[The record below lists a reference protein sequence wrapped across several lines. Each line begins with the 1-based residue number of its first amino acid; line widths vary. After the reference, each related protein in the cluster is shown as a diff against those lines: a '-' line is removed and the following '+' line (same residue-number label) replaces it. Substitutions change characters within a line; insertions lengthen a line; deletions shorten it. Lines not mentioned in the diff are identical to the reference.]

1 MSDNKSIFFRKLV
14 AEKNKA
20 RKFIRDYYK
29 ENGAMPGIGEVN
41 NNRGLSEDELA
52 AIDFAAEVSKKIA
65 DADAMQETTEE
76 VGEWDY
82 IWNEDT
88 WNASYAN
95 GALKDYYVW
104 ADSLSPYKE
113 DLWNTVEQRPANWN
127 DIEKDGSGNP
137 IEYEDGY
144 HYANCERCWL
154 GALNAPGAAYPWCG
168 VKFTAFNG
176 TIKLNYDGGEAV
188 YPWGEYKEFKRTFA
202 IASIPTE
209 LGMEYKLDGDG
220 QTTFDPSKL
229 VVTVVKA

>member
-1 MSDNKSIFFRKLV
+1 MSDNKNIFFRKLV

-20 RKFIRDYYK
+20 RRFVMDYYK
-29 ENGAMPGIGEVN
+29 ENGSMPGIEEVN
-41 NNRGLSEDELA
+41 DNRGLSEDELA
-52 AIDFAAEVSKKIA
+52 AIDFSAEVSKKVA
-65 DADAMQETTEE
+65 HADAMQKTTEE

-104 ADSLSPYKE
+104 SDGLSPYKE

-154 GALNAPGAAYPWCG
+154 GAVNAPGAAYPWCG

-176 TIKLNYDGGEAV
+176 TIRFNYDGGEAV

-209 LGMEYKLDGDG
+209 LGMEYKLDGAG

-229 VVTVVKA
+229 AVTLVKA